1 MQTDAGRLGGL
12 GYQLSAFFYGPVQII
27 AGLVLTYNYVG
38 LSFVAAVA
46 VMVLL
51 AIFSYFNGRAMR
63 AINEK
68 VLKAKDERLKV
79 TKEMLDIIR
88 FIKISVIEKFF
99 FKKIDEKERLSWHS
113 M

>member
-1 MQTDAGRLGGL
+1 MQTDAGRLGGI
-12 GYQLSAFFYGPVQII
+12 GYHISTFFYGPIQIV
-27 AGLVLTYNYVG
+27 AGLVLIYTYVG

-51 AIFSYFNGRAMR
+51 AAFSWFNGKAQR

-68 VLKAKDERLKV
+68 KLKAKDERLKV

-99 FKKIDEKERLSWHS
+99 FKKIDEKRAI
-113 M
+113 